1 MPAACDAYLR
11 GRREM
16 RVMRRRLGFVLAI
29 VTILATAR
37 GAGAAEEVRIGFAT
51 PLTGPFAATG
61 ASHRTAAEM
70 AVRDLNGRGGVLGR
84 PVRLIV
90 ADDACGVEQAEA
102 AARRLV
108 EAGVVL
114 VVGHLC
120 SHSSLVAAAAYEAA
134 GVPMLTT
141 T

>member
-1 MPAACDAYLR
+1 
-11 GRREM
+11 M
-16 RVMRRRLGFVLAI
+16 RAMRRRLGLLLPVL
-29 VTILATAR
+29 TILVAAR
-37 GAGAAEEVRIGFAT
+37 GLGAAEEVRIGFASA
-51 PLTGPFAATG
+51 LTGPFAATG
-61 ASHRTAAEM
+61 AGHRTAAEM
-70 AVRDLNGRGGVLGR
+70 AVRDLNERGGVLGR
-84 PVRLIV
+84 PVRLVV

-134 GVPMLTT
+134 G
-141 T
+141 